1 MRSTN
6 KSLSSNKPMFVK
18 KLTLRD
24 FRNHH
29 SKSFNFEPG
38 INIVTGPNAS
48 GKTNIVES
56 IYYLSLARSFRGVE
70 DNELVRKGF
79 EYGVIEA
86 TIMEGKIKRD
96 IQILIT
102 KKGRSVVVN
111 GKKVSKISELSKVV
125 NVLLFEP
132 KDVMLFKGSP
142 KDRRNFL
149 DINLSKKYPVYL
161 EYISNYNKAL
171 ANRNDILKSEKVDE
185 KLLESTTELL
195 VKYSAPIVEYRTRYV
210 KDITDIL
217 IKITRALTGEES
229 KIRIDYKPFVTPSTN
244 FESEALEAF
253 KRSLDSD
260 LKHKATSI
268 GVHREDFSVSLNDKE
283 IDIYGSQGE
292 NRMIALA
299 LKISPYFLIED
310 KDKRPIIVL
319 DDVMSELDKKHR
331 KRLVELLRKLGQVFI
346 TATELE
352 IDGAAHIKL

>member
-1 MRSTN
+1 
-6 KSLSSNKPMFVK
+6 MFVK

-29 SKSFNFEPG
+29 YKTFDFNPG
-38 INIVTGPNAS
+38 LNVITGPNAS

-70 DNELVRKGF
+70 DEELIKDGLN
-79 EYGVIEA
+79 YGTIDA

-96 IQILIT
+96 IRILIT
-102 KKGRSVVVN
+102 KKGRSVVIN

-132 KDVMLFKGSP
+132 KDVLLFKGSP

-149 DINLSKKYPVYL
+149 DINLSKKYPIYL
-161 EYISNYNKAL
+161 EYISNYTKAL
-171 ANRNDILKSEKVDE
+171 ATRNDILKSEKVDE

-217 IKITRALTGEES
+217 IKITRALTGVEC
-229 KIRIDYKPFVTPSTN
+229 KIKIDYKPFVAPSSD

-283 IDIYGSQGE
+283 IDIFGSQGE
-292 NRMIALA
+292 NRMVALA

-319 DDVMSELDKKHR
+319 DDVMSEFDKRHK
-331 KRLVELLRKLGQVFI
+331 KRLMEFLKKLGQVFI